1 MATKSLEC
9 PVVRG
14 EHAEKARALH
24 EEAINEHVTPLLE
37 ILHMQKGMS
46 EGAALVANLRFDEM
60 LRNLQPAQL
69 DYILYSG
76 KWSTSEKE
84 KKRKLIHQMS

>member
-1 MATKSLEC
+1 MHQE
-9 PVVRG
+9 
-14 EHAEKARALH
+14 
-24 EEAINEHVTPLLE
+24 
-37 ILHMQKGMS
+37 MS

-60 LRNLQPAQL
+60 MRNLRPAQL

-84 KKRKLIHQMS
+84 KKRKLTHQMS